1 MKLSAKWTVSNPEKM
16 VEVFRILMTEEF
28 NQDNSFQLKN
38 GTFEC
43 EIEMG
48 ETPPQKA
55 IEAMTHLGKVLEFSY
70 NYSKKNENTKSNAEP
85 IKQIEPAETP
95 SVNTQPESIKEPE
108 SNGAI
113 NLAEKPEIIGKTE
126 VEKAPETSGKIE
138 TKKDSETADK
148 IEAEKDSES
157 NAEDKSEKESENGPE
172 KPPEISDKTEP
183 AETNDDSE
191 VVKETETGKKAKTKK
206 TNTPDECD
214 EKLDQ
219 IAKQC
224 QSYVQFVAKIEF
236 ELCELPM
243 EYRKAATEMMNALPK
258 IKKLTII
265 AIEEEAQKA
274 IPITMYT
281 SLKIGEAIKEKF
293 GCTKM
298 AFFKKVLTHYHDWDK
313 PASDEPAGSDEQEKS
328 KSEKTEEP
336 HPTPEVTKEPEEPQ
350 PAPEVPEE
358 PAKSENSLE
367 PEKPESTEPATENE
381 PVETQADETKQNDS
395 ETESSAASVTEI
407 KEEEP
412 SGRIF
417 TSLAEPTAE
426 KKEIA
431 GKMEGL
437 LRQVAN
443 RTDITLTQ
451 KVRDTIKVLV
461 PTVPISTFQNIPEYT
476 AEILKRDT
484 IAYDERTPFEE
495 KEVYLQWVYISKL
508 TAEYYYG
515 QKRDMVQIKAKDFLD
530 DLKRLLV
537 K

>member
-1 MKLSAKWTVSNPEKM
+1 MKLSAKWTVNNPEKM
-16 VEVFRILMTEEF
+16 VEVFRLLMTEEF
-28 NQDNSFQLKN
+28 NQSNSFQLKN
-38 GTFEC
+38 GVFEC

-48 ETPPQKA
+48 EKRPQKA
-55 IEAMTHLGKVLEFSY
+55 IESMTHIGKVLEFSY
-70 NYSKKNENTKSNAEP
+70 NYSVKEKKDENTKSNAEP
-85 IKQIEPAETP
+85 VKQLEPAETP
-95 SVNTQPESIKEPE
+95 IINAEPEPVKEPE
-108 SNGAI
+108 TNGAI
-113 NLAEKPEIIGKTE
+113 NSVEKPEI
-126 VEKAPETSGKIE
+126 SGKHE
-138 TKKDSETADK
+138 TEKSPEASGKFVTEKGSETDG
-148 IEAEKDSES
+148 
-157 NAEDKSEKESENGPE
+157 EDESEKESEDGPE

-183 AETNDDSE
+183 SETNDDSE
-191 VVKETETGKKAKTKK
+191 VVKETETVNKSKSKKTK
-206 TNTPDECD
+206 TFDECD
-214 EKLDQ
+214 EKLAH
-219 IAKQC
+219 IAIQC
-224 QSYVQFVAKIEF
+224 QSYVQFIAKIEF

-258 IKKLTII
+258 IKKLTIV

-274 IPITMYT
+274 MPITMYT

-313 PASDEPAGSDEQEKS
+313 PNSDEPVGSDKQKKS

-336 HPTPEVTKEPEEPQ
+336 HPTPEVTKEPEES
-350 PAPEVPEE
+350 EE
-358 PAKSENSLE
+358 PKEPDESAKSEEASE
-367 PEKPESTEPATENE
+367 PEKS
-381 PVETQADETKQNDS
+381 
-395 ETESSAASVTEI
+395 
-407 KEEEP
+407 EP

-417 TSLAEPTAE
+417 TCLAEPTAE

-431 GKMEGL
+431 EKMEGL

-495 KEVYLQWVYISKL
+495 KEIYLQWVYISKL

-515 QKRDMVQIKAKDFLD
+515 QKRDMLQIKAKDFLD

>member
-1 MKLSAKWTVSNPEKM
+1 MKLSAKWTVNNPEKM
-16 VEVFRILMTEEF
+16 VEVFRLLMTEEF
-28 NQDNSFQLKN
+28 NQSNSFQLKN
-38 GTFEC
+38 GVFEC

-48 ETPPQKA
+48 EKRPQKA
-55 IEAMTHLGKVLEFSY
+55 IESMTHIGKVLEFSY
-70 NYSKKNENTKSNAEP
+70 NYSVKEKKDENTKSNAEP
-85 IKQIEPAETP
+85 VKQLEPAETP
-95 SVNTQPESIKEPE
+95 IINAEPEPVKEPE
-108 SNGAI
+108 TNGAI
-113 NLAEKPEIIGKTE
+113 NS
-126 VEKAPETSGKIE
+126 VEK
-138 TKKDSETADK
+138 
-148 IEAEKDSES
+148 
-157 NAEDKSEKESENGPE
+157 
-172 KPPEISDKTEP
+172 PEISDKTEP
-183 AETNDDSE
+183 SETNDDSE
-191 VVKETETGKKAKTKK
+191 VVKETETGKKSKSKKTK
-206 TNTPDECD
+206 TFDECD
-214 EKLDQ
+214 EKLAQ

-224 QSYVQFVAKIEF
+224 QSYVQFIAKIEF

-258 IKKLTII
+258 IKKLTIV

-274 IPITMYT
+274 MPITMYT
-281 SLKIGEAIKEKF
+281 SLKIGEAIKGKF

-313 PASDEPAGSDEQEKS
+313 PNSDEPVGSDKQEKS

-336 HPTPEVTKEPEEPQ
+336 HPTPEVAKEPEES
-350 PAPEVPEE
+350 EE
-358 PAKSENSLE
+358 PKEPDESAKSEEASE
-367 PEKPESTEPATENE
+367 PEKS
-381 PVETQADETKQNDS
+381 
-395 ETESSAASVTEI
+395 
-407 KEEEP
+407 EP

-417 TSLAEPTAE
+417 TCLAEPTAE

-431 GKMEGL
+431 EKMEGL

-461 PTVPISTFQNIPEYT
+461 PTVPISRFQNIPEYT

-495 KEVYLQWVYISKL
+495 KEIYLQWVYISKL

-515 QKRDMVQIKAKDFLD
+515 QKRDMLQIKAKDFLD

-537 K
+537 KWVALYLNSRAYLCRPRIGRFYFYWKRK